1 MQEKIEITKDF
12 LVKEYP
18 LPRVLKA
25 FDKRFPSGVATIPRF
40 LKFCEELNL
49 FALAQSIIRNTPKN
63 PEPLVLDEYP
73 GGSIFYNGDINIK
86 KGFECSGNII
96 CKNLIVDGVLVI
108 GKTHW
113 IWANI
118 DAVEIDLRDAGVIKG
133 KVATYKFRMSG
144 ISILMGLIA
153 TKWKST

>member
-1 MQEKIEITKDF
+1 MQSEIEITRD
-12 LVKEYP
+12 
-18 LPRVLKA
+18 VLIQNNAIKAEIEA
-25 FDKRFPSGVATIPRF
+25 FDKAVPEGKCSLSALFKKCE
-40 LKFCEELNL
+40 KFNL
-49 FALAQSIIRNTPKN
+49 FLLANFLINLAPAN
-63 PEPLVLDEYP
+63 PEPLIIEEHP
-73 GGSIFYNGDINIK
+73 GGNLFYNGEIHIK
-86 KGFECSGNII
+86 RGFECSGNII

-118 DAVEIDLRDAGVIKG
+118 DAVEVDLRDAGVIKG

-153 TKWKST
+153 AKWKST